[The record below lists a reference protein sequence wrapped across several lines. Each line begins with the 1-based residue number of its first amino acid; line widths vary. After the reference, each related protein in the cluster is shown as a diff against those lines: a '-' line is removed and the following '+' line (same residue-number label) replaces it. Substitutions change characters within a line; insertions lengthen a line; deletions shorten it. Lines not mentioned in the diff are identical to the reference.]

1 MGCWI
6 QSLKGPRGRVCKT
19 YLEEKIMLDLEVRRE
34 ESHSSPTS
42 GRLRSGQWEQH
53 TLDTGNKQ
61 VQREFEN
68 IVKPTQRCFAFYFH
82 QTLAFPNNVS
92 DKISFLVQ
100 NILL

>member
-19 YLEEKIMLDLEVRRE
+19 HLEEKIMLDLEVRRE
-34 ESHSSPTS
+34 ESRSSPTS

-68 IVKPTQRCFAFYFH
+68 IVKPTRRCFDFYFH